1 MPSEPSVATPRRP
14 DAAAARRGTVYAI
27 IVNYRTPDLTAAAV
41 AHLRDGAPADRSL
54 VVYVVDN
61 GSGDNSVARLDAT
74 CPGAIVIASPINL
87 GFAGGNN
94 LALRDILAS
103 IPDDA
108 SRADSFVLLLNS
120 DVEVEP
126 ETLPS
131 CLAFMDSHP
140 DAGIVGPRLLLPDGS
155 LDLACRRGFPTPA
168 RAFWKLTGLAR
179 RFPNNPRF
187 TGYNLTHLDEM
198 ETTEVDSVVGAFMLV
213 RLSAIDRAGLLDDTF
228 FMYGEDLDWAFRMK
242 SDGWRVFYYP
252 VATALHLKG
261 ATSRRQS
268 YRMLYEFYRSMW
280 LFHRKHYAPR
290 SSRLLNWVVL
300 AGIIARGA
308 IAMASNALRP
318 AHAKRVA

>member
-1 MPSEPSVATPRRP
+1 MPSEPSAATARRP
-14 DAAAARRGTVYAI
+14 DATAARRGPVYAI
-27 IVNYRTPDLTAAAV
+27 VVNYRTPDLTAAAV
-41 AHLRDGAPADRSL
+41 AHLRAGAPPDRDL

-61 GSGDNSVARLDAT
+61 GSGDGSVARLRAS
-74 CPGAIVIASPINL
+74 CPDTILIASPANL

-94 LALRDILAS
+94 LALRDIVATV
-103 IPDDA
+103 PAGTDRDDA
-108 SRADSFVLLLNS
+108 FVLLLNS
-120 DVEVEP
+120 DVVVEAD
-126 ETLPS
+126 TLGA
-131 CLAFMDSHP
+131 CLGFMDDHP
-140 DAGIVGPRLLLPDGS
+140 RVGIVGPRLLLPDGS

-168 RAFWKLTGLAR
+168 RAFWKLTGLAK
-179 RFPNNPRF
+179 RFPDNPRF

-213 RLSAIDRAGLLDDTF
+213 RLSAIDQTGLLDDTF
-228 FMYGEDLDWAFRMK
+228 FMYGEDLDWAYRMK
-242 SDGWRVFYYP
+242 ALGWRVFYYP

-290 SSRLLNWVVL
+290 SGRLLNWLVL
-300 AGIIARGA
+300 AGVVARGGV
-308 IAMASNALRP
+308 AMASNALRP